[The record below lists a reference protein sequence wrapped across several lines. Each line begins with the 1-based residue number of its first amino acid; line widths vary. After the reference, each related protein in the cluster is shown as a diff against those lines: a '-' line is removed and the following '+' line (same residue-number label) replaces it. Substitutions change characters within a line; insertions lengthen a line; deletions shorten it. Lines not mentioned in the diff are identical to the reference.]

1 MRTSLRMLTALAMAA
16 VATPLATSKGAAQVP
31 AAEARAFIGDW
42 NVAVQGEMPTTI
54 RVNISENEGYVAA
67 VVTGMEGNNTTV
79 QNISK
84 SGENL
89 VLRYDTSIQ
98 GQQLPIAITLTPDGD
113 GLRANLDLAGGM
125 MVVPGRGTKR

>member
-1 MRTSLRMLTALAMAA
+1 MRTSLRLLTALAMAA
-16 VATPLATSKGAAQVP
+16 VATPLATSDGAAQVP

-54 RVNISENEGYVAA
+54 RVNISEAEGNLAA

-125 MVVPGRGTKR
+125 MIVPGRGTKR